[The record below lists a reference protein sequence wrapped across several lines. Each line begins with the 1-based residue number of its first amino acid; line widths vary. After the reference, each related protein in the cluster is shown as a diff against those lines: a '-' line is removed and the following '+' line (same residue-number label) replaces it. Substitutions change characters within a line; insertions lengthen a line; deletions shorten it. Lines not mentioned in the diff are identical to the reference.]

1 MQSSSYKSNYTIQS
15 KNPFPGLAE
24 PKTSFQRI
32 KIEEAPKY
40 TFTVPEEWKVVLQ
53 EFAGRLMMWPQFN
66 DLPYDDSFKNVLM
79 IICFALRNTDKNLLK
94 TFGKKIIVALVVPGE
109 EPGTL
114 KCFDDYAATKCLAS
128 LCTASGPKLLTI
140 ISEEVFSKSPAE
152 IAKHKIAYKAMTKFI
167 KALGDSEVFE
177 KLFEE
182 IVEKP
187 EVLKEVFQE
196 EKYDLVYELAS
207 ACVRLQTKQGPFVTA
222 ISSIFKLTGL
232 KDHPEAIFEC
242 LTKLHPFVD
251 DLKEQELSA
260 LGCSLV
266 CLLLKFNKPIFI
278 LNSMF
283 ATDIKYLMKVLTSP
297 SGSFISNALFESK
310 FVGEKSREKMIKLF
324 EEHYTELATDKFG
337 SRVLE
342 TMFEGASEGQK
353 IKIASELSD
362 NKAKIASHFI
372 GKFIFAN
379 FRLETFKLSQEQWKK
394 AINKA
399 EKSKKLFKGII

>member
-1 MQSSSYKSNYTIQS
+1 M
-15 KNPFPGLAE
+15 L
-24 PKTSFQRI
+24 
-32 KIEEAPKY
+32 
-40 TFTVPEEWKVVLQ
+40 
-53 EFAGRLMMWPQFN
+53 WPQFN

-79 IICFALRNTDKNLLK
+79 VICFALKNTDKNLLK

-109 EPGTL
+109 EPDTF

-128 LCTASGPKLLTI
+128 LCTVSGPKLLAI
-140 ISEEVFSKSPAE
+140 ISEEVFSKKPAE

-167 KALGDSEVFE
+167 KALGDSELFD

-187 EVLKEVFQE
+187 DILKEVFQE
-196 EKYDLVYELAS
+196 EKYDLVYELAA

-222 ISSIFKLTGL
+222 VSSIFKLTGV

-242 LTKLHPFVD
+242 LTKLHPLVD
-251 DLKEQELSA
+251 DLKEQEIST

-266 CLLLKFNKPIFI
+266 SLLLKFNKPIFI

-283 ATDIKYLMKVLTSP
+283 ATDIQYLLKVLMSP
-297 SGSFISNALFESK
+297 SGSFIANALFDSK
-310 FVGEKSREKMIKLF
+310 FVGEKSREKVIKLF
-324 EEHYTELATDKFG
+324 EEHYTDLATDKFG
-337 SRVLE
+337 SRALE
-342 TMFEGASEGQK
+342 LMFEGASEGQK
-353 IKIASELSD
+353 IRIASELSD

-372 GKFIFAN
+372 GKFIFTN
-379 FRLETFKLSQEQWKK
+379 LRLETFKLSQEQWKK

-399 EKSKKLFKGII
+399 DKSKKLFKGII